1 VKRRNKNHRF
11 RAILRPAWRVERIT
25 RRLDMED
32 DWLRDLAA
40 WTSKYD
46 NVDEMWLFGSRAD
59 GTGKSQ
65 RDVHISL
72 ASLHQLVCGKITTG
86 HSAISVP

>member
-46 NVDEMWLFGSRAD
+46 NV
-59 GTGKSQ
+59 
-65 RDVHISL
+65 
-72 ASLHQLVCGKITTG
+72 
-86 HSAISVP
+86 

>member
-1 VKRRNKNHRF
+1 MNEDDQRLKLSCEHILSGHRPRR
-11 RAILRPAWRVERIT
+11 P
-25 RRLDMED
+25 D

-40 WTSKYD
+40 WTSKND
-46 NVDEMWLFGSRAD
+46 NVDEMWSFGSRAD
-59 GTGKSQ
+59 GTGKPQ
-65 RDVHISL
+65 RDVRISL